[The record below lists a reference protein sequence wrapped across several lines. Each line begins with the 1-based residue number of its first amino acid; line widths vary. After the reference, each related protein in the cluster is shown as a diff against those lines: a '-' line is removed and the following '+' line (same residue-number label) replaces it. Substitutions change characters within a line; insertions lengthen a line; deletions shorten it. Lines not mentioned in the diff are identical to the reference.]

1 MASDLQAQG
10 LAIVIMGV
18 SGSGKSTVCKML
30 AKTLGCNFIEADDYH
45 SQSNKDK
52 MSRGIPLSDEDRIP
66 WLETLSST
74 IRNYLING
82 DTVTLTCSALRQQ
95 YREILRSA
103 DPNYKPGNY
112 SHCRV
117 QFVCLVAPA
126 EVIAERIKIRSNEE
140 KHFMPA
146 KLLQSQLDLLQI
158 DEAEQISKIDATSGL
173 QNIVNSIIL
182 LINNKYKCGNENLL
196 PVSFPGSGLSL
207 L

>member
-82 DTVTLTCSALRQQ
+82 DTVTLTCSFSESSTGRSSDQL
-95 YREILRSA
+95 ILTISLGTIA
-103 DPNYKPGNY
+103 TAGTITL
-112 SHCRV
+112 
-117 QFVCLVAPA
+117 CLVAPA

-146 KLLQSQLDLLQI
+146 KLLQSQLDLLQM